1 MEQGRSV
8 KPLCDTCRN
17 AFRCRR
23 HHPAAPCPSQ
33 YTVCIHRHISAT
45 PAHLSN
51 QVFLERRALPIRAS
65 RAGEETK
72 EKCFINGFGVPNAG
86 NQVAP
91 GMALETE
98 IQRGQ
103 HLPIPQHMHIWH
115 SCWSAPVLL
124 PSPLHLSCGQPGLRR
139 AWRELDLW
147 QRCATPGGMPPPPSS
162 SRTAPM
168 PVHGAHT

>member
-72 EKCFINGFGVPNAG
+72 EKCFINGFGVPDAG

-103 HLPIPQHMHIWH
+103 HLPTQLTHIWH
-115 SCWSAPVLL
+115 RCGSTPVSLR
-124 PSPLHLSCGQPGLRR
+124 SPLHLSWWEIARAVPGMERAQSVAALCNTWRNAFRR
-139 AWRELDLW
+139 RRHLLPA
-147 QRCATPGGMPPPPSS
+147 
-162 SRTAPM
+162 APCLC
-168 PVHGAHT
+168 H